1 MKTRK
6 IKQFARLGTV
16 VLLLAG
22 VSFNPCKAQGEAPDA
37 SDKGFAPSVFEVSL
51 GISSLDVQELK
62 TYMEDYKQNIE
73 HVTSTR
79 LNNPAYAVDLGLSV
93 KIHKQLALGFQFQSL
108 TNRLVIEYNDYRG
121 LNLVEY
127 FSNEQRKEIKLKT
140 NTILLMPQ
148 ISWYYK
154 NNLSRLYPFL
164 QLAGG
169 YGSASISLEGANG
182 LTGRGSGLALAGSVG
197 FEAGGGVFLFH
208 LRAGYRYFDPGMS
221 YTIPI
226 DQSEHPDIN
235 LSGVFINVGF
245 GFLLSKHQSK

>member
-6 IKQFARLGTV
+6 INQFARLEAV
-16 VLLLAG
+16 VLLLAVG
-22 VSFNPCKAQGEAPDA
+22 SFNPCKAQHEAPDA
-37 SDKGFAPSVFEVSL
+37 GRKGYAPSVFEVSF
-51 GISSLDVQELK
+51 GMGSLDVQELK
-62 TYMEDYKQNIE
+62 TYMEDYEQNIE

-93 KIHKQLALGFQFQSL
+93 KIHRQLALGFQFQSL
-108 TNRLVIEYNDYRG
+108 TNRMVIEYSDYRG

-127 FSNEQRKEIKLKT
+127 FSNEHQKEIKLKT
-140 NTILLMPQ
+140 NTILLLPQ

-169 YGSASISLEGANG
+169 YGSTSISMEGANG

-197 FEAGGGVFLFH
+197 FEAGSGLFLFH
-208 LRAGYRYFDPGMS
+208 LRAGYRYFDPGMT
-221 YTIPI
+221 YTIPF

-245 GFLLSKHQSK
+245 GFFMSKHQSK